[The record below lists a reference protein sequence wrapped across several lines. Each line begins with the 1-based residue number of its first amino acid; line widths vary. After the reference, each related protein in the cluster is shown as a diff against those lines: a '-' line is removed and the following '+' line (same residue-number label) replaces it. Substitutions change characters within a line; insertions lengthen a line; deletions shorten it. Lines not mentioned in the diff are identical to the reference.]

1 MIENYEEI
9 FMESMAI
16 EYLESIHYARR
27 PNSIIE
33 YHIVLNDK
41 HILKKGWR
49 YIILKFAE
57 EYDAD
62 MVVLI
67 DSYYLEQNKASEDKD
82 VSSLIYKVISDMKK
96 YTKCVI
102 IFDLDSISFIKEDYS
117 NLKEQLKAPT
127 LEGLQGFNNEATF
140 SYNI

>member
-1 MIENYEEI
+1 
-9 FMESMAI
+9 
-16 EYLESIHYARR
+16 
-27 PNSIIE
+27 
-33 YHIVLNDK
+33 
-41 HILKKGWR
+41 
-49 YIILKFAE
+49 
-57 EYDAD
+57 
-62 MVVLI
+62 
-67 DSYYLEQNKASEDKD
+67 
-82 VSSLIYKVISDMKK
+82 MKK